1 MNDIQKDYLNFLLVL
16 ADSSL
21 ILGQRLSEW
30 CGHGPVLEQDI
41 ALTNIALDCIG
52 QSRLVYQYAADLEGT
67 GRDEDDFAY
76 LRDVRNYRNL
86 LLCERP
92 NGDFAHT
99 LVRQYIFDSW
109 QLNYYQMLAGTTDE
123 RLSAIVKKSLKEISY
138 HHTFSSEWA
147 KRLGAGTSESNRR
160 MQEAADEMWRFAG
173 EAFIPSDFEKRLIEQ
188 NLIPDPGAIKE
199 KVLNQIASHLESAG
213 LKVEREA
220 YMHSGGK
227 DGLHSENLGFILSD
241 LQYMQRAYPGVK
253 W

>member
-1 MNDIQKDYLNFLLVL
+1 MTESKNDYFNFLLVL

-52 QSRLVYQYAADLEGT
+52 QARLIYQYAADFEGAEKE
-67 GRDEDDFAY
+67 EDDLAY

-99 LVRQYIFDSW
+99 LVRQYIFDCW
-109 QLNYYQMLAGTTDE
+109 QLNYYQTLAATPDD
-123 RLSAIVKKSLKEISY
+123 RLKAIVGKSLKEISY
-138 HHTFSSEWA
+138 HYTFSSEWV
-147 KRLGAGTSESNRR
+147 KRLGLGTEESNQR
-160 MQEAADEMWRFAG
+160 MQAAAEEMWRFAG
-173 EAFIPSDFEKRLIEQ
+173 EGFIPAVFEKRLIEK
-188 NLIPDPGAIKE
+188 NLIPDPAELRE
-199 KVLNQIASHLESAG
+199 KVLDQMAEHFEIAN
-213 LKVEREA
+213 LKVERKA

-227 DGLHSENLGFILSD
+227 EGLHSENLGFILSD
-241 LQYMQRAYPGVK
+241 LQYMQRAYPGAK